1 MTSDELRA
9 RSRQFAIAIVRL
21 CRSLPADWIVRTVGG
36 QLLRSGTSVAAN
48 YRACGRARSD
58 REFCSKI
65 GLVAEESDESLL
77 WLELLPHAAPSTQS
91 NELEQ
96 LTNEANELTAIF
108 TASHATAKRN
118 LRKKKEQRRLERQ
131 QRT

>member
-1 MTSDELRA
+1 M
-9 RSRQFAIAIVRL
+9 IVRL
-21 CRSLPADWIVRTVGG
+21 CRALPSDWIVRTIGG
-36 QLLRSGTSVAAN
+36 QLLRSGASVAAN

-65 GLVAEESDESLL
+65 GLVAEECDETLL
-77 WLELLPHAAPSTQS
+77 WLELLTHAAPSTRS

-96 LTNEANELTAIF
+96 LAKEANELTAIF
-108 TASHATAKRN
+108 TTSHATAKRN